1 MRILPHRLQEFVG
14 QTYERVRL
22 VRATLGLVWAASGK
36 WTPIWGMLLVGLGL
50 MPAALVTVMRLLT
63 DAIFELLRSPG
74 ADPAAFG
81 SVLRLVGLTATLMVT
96 QQLLQSGLGWVRA
109 VQGEL
114 IQDHLHDLV
123 HARALAVD
131 LAFFESAEYNDRLY
145 QASKELT
152 SRPLALLESV
162 GSLVQN
168 GISLVALAA
177 LLVPYGFWLPLLLM
191 VGALPAFLVA
201 NAHNRRYH
209 AWWQAATTD
218 RRWLQ
223 YYETLMTVDSIAPEM
238 RLYGLGPHFSALYQS
253 IRLRL
258 RTGYLKLTREQSVQ
272 QFLSGLGAML
282 VSGGA
287 LLWMLW
293 RATQGWVT
301 AGDIVLFYQALS
313 RGQSQLQTLM
323 GNLSQLQRHT
333 LYLQGLFDFLALQP
347 EVTDPVAPVGPPQ
360 KVVEGIT
367 LRHVSFRYPG
377 TARYVLQN
385 FNLTIPAGKIVAIV
399 GFNGAG
405 KSTLVKLLC
414 RFYDPEQGRIE
425 IDGVDVRAMRQ
436 SDLRRLLSCMMQFPV
451 PYVATVEDNIGFG
464 DLARRHDQAALN
476 AAADA
481 AGAKEFIDRLP
492 QGYGTLLGKLF
503 PQGAQLSGGEWQRL
517 ALARAFFRQGQV
529 LVLDE
534 PTSMMDLWSELDWF
548 ERFRQLAQGRT
559 SLLITHRFLTAMRAD
574 LIFVMDQGEIV
585 ESGTHAE
592 LLARNGL
599 YAQAWRDQWQG
610 EAHPDGEMDAAPI
623 IPPTPEAESIVYES
637 VKSVG

>member
-1 MRILPHRLQEFVG
+1 MRFLPHSLAEFAG
-14 QTYERVRL
+14 RMNARIRL
-22 VRATLGLVWAASGK
+22 VRTTLGLVLAASGK
-36 WTPIWGMLLVGLGL
+36 WTLFWGLLLVALGL
-50 MPAALVTVMRLLT
+50 MPAALVSAMRLLT
-63 DAIFELLRSPG
+63 DAIFELLQRDGVSR
-74 ADPAAFG
+74 ADFTP
-81 SVLRLVGLTATLMVT
+81 VLWLVGLTATLMVT
-96 QQLLQSGLGWVRA
+96 QQLLQSAMGWVRA
-109 VQGEL
+109 AQGEL
-114 IQDHLHDLV
+114 IQDHLHELV
-123 HARALAVD
+123 HERALAID

-162 GSLVQN
+162 GSLLQN

-177 LLVPYGFWLPLLLM
+177 LLVPYGFWLPLLLF
-191 VGALPAFLVA
+191 VAALPAFLVA

-209 AWWQAATTD
+209 AWWEAATTD

-238 RLYGLGPHFSALYQS
+238 RLYGLGGHFRGLYRA

-258 RTGYLKLTREQSVQ
+258 RTGLLKLTRDQSVQ
-272 QFLSGLGAML
+272 QFVSSLGAMV

-293 RATQGWVT
+293 RATQGLVT

-347 EVTDPVAPVGPPQ
+347 TVTDPAVPVTPPQ
-360 KVVEGIT
+360 QVMQGIT
-367 LRHVSFRYPG
+367 LHDVSFRYPG
-377 TARYVLQN
+377 TTNYVLQN
-385 FNLTIPAGKIVAIV
+385 FSLTIPAGKIVAIV

-414 RFYDPEQGRIE
+414 RFYDPEQGSIQ
-425 IDGVDVRAMRQ
+425 IDGVDVRTMRQ
-436 SDLRRLLSCMMQFPV
+436 ADLRRLLSCMMQFPV

-464 DLARRHDQAALN
+464 DLARRHDQEALN

-481 AGAKEFIDRLP
+481 AGAQEFIERLP
-492 QGYGTLLGKLF
+492 QGYDTLLGKLF

-574 LIFVMDQGEIV
+574 LIFVMDHGEIV

-610 EAHPDGEMDAAPI
+610 ETQNGEIDAGEAPI
-623 IPPTPEAESIVYES
+623 PHSAAESILVES
-637 VKSVG
+637 AKPVG